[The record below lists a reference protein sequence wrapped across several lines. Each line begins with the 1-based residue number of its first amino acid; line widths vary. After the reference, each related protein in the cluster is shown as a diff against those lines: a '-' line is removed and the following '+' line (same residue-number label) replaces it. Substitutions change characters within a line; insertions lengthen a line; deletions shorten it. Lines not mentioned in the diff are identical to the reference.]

1 MTRNYS
7 DFYIITGK
15 GLVKPVIS
23 ENKYCL
29 RLLEYMKSWLYD
41 KSSII
46 FWWTLI
52 LYLIT
57 IFTVSYVGVYLTYVA
72 IPVIVISGLIMYCTA
87 PKEES

>member
-1 MTRNYS
+1 
-7 DFYIITGK
+7 
-15 GLVKPVIS
+15 
-23 ENKYCL
+23 
-29 RLLEYMKSWLYD
+29 MKSWLYD
-41 KSSII
+41 KSSIL

-87 PKEES
+87 PKEEL

>member
-1 MTRNYS
+1 
-7 DFYIITGK
+7 
-15 GLVKPVIS
+15 
-23 ENKYCL
+23 
-29 RLLEYMKSWLYD
+29 MKSWLYD

-72 IPVIVISGLIMYCTA
+72 IPVIVISGLIMGFVA
-87 PKEES
+87 QMAKD

>member
-1 MTRNYS
+1 
-7 DFYIITGK
+7 
-15 GLVKPVIS
+15 
-23 ENKYCL
+23 
-29 RLLEYMKSWLYD
+29 MKSWLYD

>member
-1 MTRNYS
+1 
-7 DFYIITGK
+7 
-15 GLVKPVIS
+15 
-23 ENKYCL
+23 
-29 RLLEYMKSWLYD
+29 MKSWLYD
-41 KSSII
+41 KSSIM